1 MKCVC
6 QNPDSFAKQ
15 RQLVTQIAKN
25 YFFFPYLDHQPRL
38 MIQCPMSLLEILAV
52 WLVDFVSAPNFAI
65 AVELVVDETAVV

>member
-1 MKCVC
+1 
-6 QNPDSFAKQ
+6 
-15 RQLVTQIAKN
+15 
-25 YFFFPYLDHQPRL
+25 